1 MLVQSE
7 RLMMTGELN
16 STLEGVLLTMTELL
30 VISRMNQWAP
40 KIATSL
46 QKSRGNF
53 RSCSLHGI

>member
-1 MLVQSE
+1 
-7 RLMMTGELN
+7 MTGELN